1 MLLGILPSDIRN
13 WHVPGASD
21 PGGKFKKDMSINKQ
35 LAELYRGS
43 RDVTFLDISGK
54 FLKEDGSVNE
64 DLFYDPQIVVINGK
78 KAGPLHPNTK
88 GQRLMAET
96 IKPVLDKIMARSV
109 R

>member
-1 MLLGILPSDIRN
+1 MCIRD
-13 WHVPGASD
+13 S
-21 PGGKFKKDMSINKQ
+21 
-35 LAELYRGS
+35 
-43 RDVTFLDISGK
+43 
-54 FLKEDGSVNE
+54 GSVNE